1 MWKFLRAT
9 YIQRLPWISNWGTS
23 PGSIFSTT
31 AVAAAVPAAETLNA
45 ATIAATKGAGAPT

>member
-31 AVAAAVPAAETLNA
+31 AVATAVPAAETLNA